1 MNKPLYYYTSLFA
14 WGVVFFL
21 IIFYAFAWN
30 PPVDNPPNANLP
42 APINT
47 SSVEQTKAGNLNLD
61 NNLKVGGLLRLGL
74 YTSHPTGTN
83 GNLYYNTSD
92 HKFYGYQNNEW
103 KELGGGAGFWLA
115 SGDNI
120 YNTNTGNVG
129 IGTTSP
135 GQKLAVAGNI
145 DVMSNKIVNLANPT
159 AASDA
164 ATKGYVD
171 AAGVEEELYS
181 LTANNGMY
189 RNKITNM
196 VLPTDSTEIC
206 FKNGA
211 TYYDVHSASQST
223 TGGNCLPGDIG
234 YIIERNERTA
244 TYWELAKQICLQN
257 NMRLAEPFEWKLA
270 CKNATTWSLNNM
282 TDNWEW
288 ASNFALPM
296 YAGSYDGVVA
306 AIFGGRSGCSSAT
319 WGWVGYD
326 TGFENSYAF
335 RCVR

>member
-21 IIFYAFAWN
+21 IVFYAFAWN

-47 SSVEQTKAGNLNLD
+47 SSLEQTKAGNLNL
-61 NNLKVGGLLRLGL
+61 GGLLRLGL
-74 YTSHPTGTN
+74 LTSHPTGTN
-83 GNLYYNTSD
+83 GAIYYNTTD
-92 HKFYGYQNNEW
+92 NKFYGYQGGAW
-103 KELGGGAGFWLA
+103 KELGSGGGASFWLA

-129 IGTTSP
+129 IGTTEP
-135 GQKLAVAGNI
+135 GAKLEVNGNLKLSGETPTYKITNLVA
-145 DVMSNKIVNLANPT
+145 PT

-234 YIIERNERTA
+234 YIIERNERTS

-270 CKNATTWSLNNM
+270 CKNAATWSLNNM
-282 TDNWEW
+282 TGNWEW

-296 YAGSYDGVVA
+296 YDGSRYGVGA
-306 AIFGGRSGCSSAT
+306 AIFGNSGCRYAN
-319 WGWVGYD
+319 WGWVGTNTD
-326 TGFENSYAF
+326 REDSNAF